1 MLKRIMIYLS
11 VLIVLTISNGCA
23 SNKSP
28 TIDNNVSYNSQG
40 NDNAKSSKN
49 ETSDND
55 SMTNNNLNHSQFCDL
70 KDFDLTS
77 DEPVLI
83 GDDYYVY
90 GKIQDA
96 LKKELYD
103 TNDSL
108 VLQFD
113 IVNDTDS
120 EIYSD
125 SSFQLEI
132 NIDGEWYI
140 TPPTNYF
147 FNDLFDIYPKHGRY
161 KYSVDLGVIDYAF
174 PKGEYRFLK
183 IYSMEGFDGT
193 ILCESKFNIM

>member
-1 MLKRIMIYLS
+1 MLKRVLIYLS
-11 VLIVLTISNGCA
+11 ILLVLITLNGCA
-23 SNKSP
+23 SNKST
-28 TIDNNVSYNSQG
+28 TIDNTVSYNSQEK
-40 NDNAKSSKN
+40 DSSEFSKD
-49 ETSDND
+49 EKFDND
-55 SMTNNNLNHSQFCDL
+55 SKTTTNLKQSQFCDL

-83 GDDYYVY
+83 GEDYYVY
-90 GKIQDA
+90 KKIQDP
-96 LKKELYD
+96 LKKESFD
-103 TNDSL
+103 ANDDL
-108 VLQFD
+108 ILQFD

-132 NIDGEWYI
+132 NIDGDWYI
-140 TPPTNYF
+140 IPPTNYF

-161 KYSVDLGVIDYAF
+161 KYSVDLGVIDYDF

-183 IYSMEGFDGT
+183 IFSMEGFDGT